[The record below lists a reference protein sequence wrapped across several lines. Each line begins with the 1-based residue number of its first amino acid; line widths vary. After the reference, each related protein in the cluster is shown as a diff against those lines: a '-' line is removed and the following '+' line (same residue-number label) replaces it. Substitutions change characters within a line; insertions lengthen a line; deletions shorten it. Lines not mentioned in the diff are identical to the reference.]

1 MIRRKFAP
9 DFKLKVVLEV
19 LSERSTIQELGR
31 KYGIHP
37 SQITAWKSQ
46 FLQNANAVFDK
57 PVKDAKTEAQEKE
70 EHYLKV
76 IGQQKIEIDF
86 LKKALSWARTNK
98 SGPITLTRRTS

>member
-1 MIRRKFAP
+1 MSRRKFTP
-9 DFKLKVVLEV
+9 DFKIKVVLES
-19 LSERSTIQELGR
+19 LNERYTIQELGR
-31 KYGIHP
+31 KYEIHP
-37 SQITAWKSQ
+37 TQITTWKRQ

-86 LKKALSWARTNK
+86 LKKALS
-98 SGPITLTRRTS
+98 